1 MDNTVDKTET
11 GAILYDRAELNQI
24 SDATF
29 APATWKSATPV
40 SGYLQSAGRGN
51 TVILSDGQRHFVL
64 RHYRRGGMAAHI
76 SQDAYLWLGEDRTR
90 SFMEFRLLAG
100 LVRMG
105 LPVPPPIAARY
116 QRHGIFYSADI
127 ITALVPHIQPL
138 ASRILESV
146 DRCFWERIG
155 AGIARFHRAGVN
167 HADLNAYNVQVDRN
181 DEILMLDF
189 DRGRTMQEGS
199 WQRSNL
205 ARLQRSLEKVKRLDP
220 RSNFSADAWE
230 ALMSGYSD
238 AAGLA

>member
-1 MDNTVDKTET
+1 MDNTVEKTET

-29 APATWKSATPV
+29 APATWISATPV

-64 RHYRRGGMAAHI
+64 RHYRRGGMAARV
-76 SQDAYLWLGEDRTR
+76 SQDAYLWLGEERTR
-90 SFMEFRLLAG
+90 SFMEFRLLSA
-100 LVRMG
+100 LARMG
-105 LPVPPPIAARY
+105 LPVPPPVAARY
-116 QRHGIFYSADI
+116 RRNGILYSADI
-127 ITALVPHIQPL
+127 ITALVPGIQPL
-138 ASRILESV
+138 AARIVEKV
-146 DRCFWERIG
+146 DRAFWERIG
-155 AGIARFHRAGVN
+155 AGIARFHKAGVN

-189 DRGRTMQEGS
+189 DRGRLMRGGS

-205 ARLQRSLEKVKRLDP
+205 ARLQRSLEKVKRLDS
-220 RSNFSADAWE
+220 RSNFSSGAWE
-230 ALMSGYSD
+230 ALLAGYSD